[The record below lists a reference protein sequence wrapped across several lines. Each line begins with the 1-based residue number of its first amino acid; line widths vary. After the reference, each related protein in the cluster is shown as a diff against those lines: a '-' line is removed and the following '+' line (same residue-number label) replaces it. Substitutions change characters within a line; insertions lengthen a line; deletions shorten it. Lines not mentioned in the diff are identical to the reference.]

1 MEDDLP
7 GEEEVGEQLENKKQK
22 GSGRKGKR
30 RQKQTMETRKEN
42 KLLELT
48 NQNKNTHEKENTTQ
62 EQGQEQ
68 EPIAGPSGLCG
79 MNKTKKN
86 TEKIESDSS
95 SEDDEPLTLRS
106 GKRVHF
112 Q

>member
-1 MEDDLP
+1 
-7 GEEEVGEQLENKKQK
+7 
-22 GSGRKGKR
+22 
-30 RQKQTMETRKEN
+30 METRKEN

-48 NQNKNTHEKENTTQ
+48 SQNKNTHEKENTTQ
-62 EQGQEQ
+62 EQGQER
-68 EPIAGPSGLCG
+68 ESIAGPSGLCG
-79 MNKTKKN
+79 MSKTKKN

>member
-1 MEDDLP
+1 
-7 GEEEVGEQLENKKQK
+7 
-22 GSGRKGKR
+22 
-30 RQKQTMETRKEN
+30 METRKEN

-48 NQNKNTHEKENTTQ
+48 SQNKNTHEKENTTQ